1 MKEDK
6 NKSGLLKI
14 GAVILL
20 LALLLA
26 ASVTFGMQLR
36 KNHKNLSDN
45 NTETASDSDVT
56 NENTIEV
63 PEETTTEAPPEE
75 SSGQEDIAIFGVD
88 TRAKNLG
95 KGTRSDSLMIAH
107 IDHDKKE
114 VRIMSIYRDCMVHI
128 EDHGY
133 EKITHAHSYGG
144 PDLAIQT
151 LNENFDLSIENYL
164 TVNFINVADL
174 VDSLGGIDHDITESE
189 AKYINTYIDEINRI
203 RKTDSAHITEAGN
216 YTLDGTQAVAYTRIR
231 YTAGGDY
238 RRAERQRDMLFCIF
252 SKAKDLGRVTRLKL
266 ASDLLDQISTNLQSE
281 EITRVLYYLSG
292 YEIVDTDAFPKV
304 FYGGKIEGAWVEV
317 PITLTDMVRGI
328 HEFLYDSEDY
338 EPSERVQEYSNVLH
352 GKASTPNENMSDD

>member
-1 MKEDK
+1 MKDDK
-6 NKSGLLKI
+6 QKSGLMKI
-14 GAVILL
+14 GAV
-20 LALLLA
+20 ALLLVLLLV

-36 KNHKNLSDN
+36 KNHMSLSEG
-45 NTETASDSDVT
+45 NTETASDQT
-56 NENTIEV
+56 MANENTIEV
-63 PEETTTEAPPEE
+63 PEEATTEAPPEE

-107 IDHDKKE
+107 IDHDNKQI
-114 VRIMSIYRDCMVHI
+114 RIMSIYRDCMAHI
-128 EDHGY
+128 EDHGF

-174 VDSLGGIDHDITESE
+174 VDSLGGIEHDITASE
-189 AKYINTYIDEINRI
+189 AKYINFYIDEINRI
-203 RKTDSAHITEAGN
+203 RKTDSAHITKAGN

-238 RRAERQRDMLFCIF
+238 KRAERQRDMLFRIF
-252 SKAKDLGRVTRLKL
+252 SKAKELGRVSRLKL
-266 ASDLLDQISTNLQSE
+266 ASDLIDQISTNLQSE

-317 PITLTDMVRGI
+317 PVTLVDMVKGI
-328 HEFLYDSEDY
+328 HEFLYDDEDY
-338 EPSERVQEYSNVLH
+338 EPSDRVQEYSNVLQ
-352 GKASTPNENMSDD
+352 GKASTPNENMSGE